1 MRLMTREYSFQ
12 DYESIVD
19 GVFFYDSDVISDESY
34 VEDIIYEFGVR
45 MDNRVL
51 KKDAH
56 CFFLPKP
63 QSDMLRK
70 EWVPQ
75 RINKFAED
83 ILEEMRKLKVLV
95 SDNGQ
100 TSVDLCLDIVEQQLS
115 KYNESVK
122 EL

>member
-1 MRLMTREYSFQ
+1 M
-12 DYESIVD
+12 
-19 GVFFYDSDVISDESY
+19 
-34 VEDIIYEFGVR
+34 
-45 MDNRVL
+45 
-51 KKDAH
+51 
-56 CFFLPKP
+56 PKS

-100 TSVDLCLDIVEQQLS
+100 ASVDLCIDIVEKQLS